1 MKNLPTYVILILVI
15 GLVGTT
21 LLLNFNKER
30 NPSNERT
37 ITATGNS
44 ESTIK
49 PDKVEVYIKVYTQGD
64 SADQVK
70 DNNTKISNSV
80 IAALKNEGI
89 KDSDIETTQYY
100 LNPRQRYDE
109 KTNTFIQEGFE
120 LYNVMKVSS
129 SNIDMAGKII
139 DVSIGAGATGIDS
152 VQFTLSKNKEEE
164 VRTDTLKIA
173 SQNARKKAEA
183 VAEGLNVKLGEIQSI
198 SESNFNIFPY
208 IYAKE
213 DIAISSGGA
222 APPQINPQNLQI
234 SASVTVIYKLK

>member
-21 LLLNFNKER
+21 FLLNFNKEK

-37 ITATGNS
+37 ITATGTS

-49 PDKVEVYIKVYTQGD
+49 PDKVEVYVKVYTQGD

-70 DNNTKISNSV
+70 DNNTKISNSI
-80 IAALKNEGI
+80 IAALKKEGLT
-89 KDSDIETTQYY
+89 DSDIETTQYY

-109 KTNTFIQEGFE
+109 KTNTYVQDGFE
-120 LYNVMKVSS
+120 LYNGLKVSS
-129 SNIDMAGKII
+129 SNLDLAGKII
-139 DVSIGAGATGIDS
+139 DVSVNAGATGIDS

-164 VRTDTLKIA
+164 ARTEALKMA

-213 DIAISSGGA
+213 DIAISSGA
-222 APPQINPQNLQI
+222 ALPPQINPQNLQI
-234 SASVTVIYKLK
+234 SATVSVIYKLK